1 MAGTTGVRRGSACHA
16 TGAGRRLSLTS
27 AARVTS
33 IATGLFE
40 SLFPPICVSCS
51 TTVRPGRPPLC
62 GSCESRLRSIPG
74 PRCPRCGYTRFREL
88 SVAGRCAECAE
99 WPDALVRAD
108 SAFLF
113 EPPAVR
119 IVHGLKYAGWTSLA
133 PRMGALMAPVARK
146 LGTPDT
152 VLVPVPL
159 TPARLRERG
168 FNQARLLAD
177 GVSAALGWR
186 VEPLLRRASADR
198 RQARSGRR
206 ERALNVAGAYHVIPS
221 GVRAATAGLPGSG
234 REALIVDD
242 VITTGATIA
251 ACATALA
258 GCGVR
263 CLGAVSFARTPPRTP
278 GG

>member
-1 MAGTTGVRRGSACHA
+1 M
-16 TGAGRRLSLTS
+16 S
-27 AARVTS
+27 AA
-33 IATGLFE
+33 AGLFE
-40 SLFPPICVSCS
+40 SLFPPVCVSCS
-51 TTVRPGRPPLC
+51 ITVRPGRAPLC
-62 GSCESRLRSIPG
+62 GSCESRLRSMPG
-74 PRCPRCGYTRFREL
+74 PACPRCGYTRFRDL
-88 SVAGRCAECAE
+88 SVEGRCAECAD
-99 WPDALVRAD
+99 WPDELVRAD

-133 PRMGALMAPVARK
+133 PRMGALMAPAARR
-146 LGTPDT
+146 LGTQDT

-177 GVSAALGWR
+177 GVGAALGWR
-186 VEPLLRRASADR
+186 VEPLLCRVSTDR

-206 ERALNVAGAYHVIPS
+206 ARALNVAGAYRVI
-221 GVRAATAGLPGSG
+221 AAGGSAGAAGPPDSACEVL
-234 REALIVDD
+234 LVDD

-258 GCGVR
+258 SCGVR
-263 CLGAVSFARTPPRTP
+263 CLGAVSFARTPPGTP